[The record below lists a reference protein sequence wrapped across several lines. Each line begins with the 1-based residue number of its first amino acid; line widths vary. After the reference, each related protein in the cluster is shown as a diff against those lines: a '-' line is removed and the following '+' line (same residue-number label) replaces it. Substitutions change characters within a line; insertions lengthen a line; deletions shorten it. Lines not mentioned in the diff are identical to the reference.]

1 MRVRRPRVGRSGR
14 KAFVSGKDRQNTIK
28 ATVVSDEY
36 GVTLW
41 CGGYR
46 PGRMHDST
54 AARIEGIDALLDA
67 YPRVRVLVDSGY
79 QGLARTHAGQGTAP
93 PLKLRPGAPSARQV
107 QWEAERKQR
116 SSQCFPVEHAI
127 AELKWWRQLQ
137 RFTGR
142 GELLPETMD
151 AVAGLVSD
159 RLITW

>member
-14 KAFVSGKDRQNTIK
+14 KAFVSGKARQNTIK

-41 CGGYR
+41 CGGHR

-67 YPRVRVLVDSGY
+67 YPRVRVLGDSGY

-93 PLKLRPGAPSARQV
+93 PLKLRPPVRHRLGRFSGKPSASSGRHNSHNPDPPPGSL
-107 QWEAERKQR
+107 KQSR
-116 SSQCFPVEHAI
+116 HDP
-127 AELKWWRQLQ
+127 L
-137 RFTGR
+137 T
-142 GELLPETMD
+142 
-151 AVAGLVSD
+151 
-159 RLITW
+159 